1 MTSQNRRQCAT
12 HYEQIMLMNADKN
25 KLCQDAVP
33 TLFAV
38 SKRIAELLIVVFQSE
53 YMYTVLIFTIVYY
66 I

>member
-1 MTSQNRRQCAT
+1 
-12 HYEQIMLMNADKN
+12 MLMNADKN